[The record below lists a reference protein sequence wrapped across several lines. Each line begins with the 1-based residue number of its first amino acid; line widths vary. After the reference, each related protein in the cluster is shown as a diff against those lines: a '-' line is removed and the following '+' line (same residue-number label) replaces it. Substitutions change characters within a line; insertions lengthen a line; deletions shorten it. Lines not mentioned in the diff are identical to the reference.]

1 MTDERMPLP
10 AVWVCFLSNPTHQQ
24 ALRTVLQTRYPGT
37 EVIFVAQ
44 GTAERRESPHHYQ
57 LNREDGVAYRQTL
70 QRIAA
75 DWGPGFALLYL
86 WPLEDPAVISDYMPL
101 FHLFQAVREA
111 KPARFLWA
119 GEWTT
124 PLERSYLESWI
135 GWERSLGLILPQM
148 GVAGVL
154 QKAAPE
160 MDMAKWL
167 NRLAD
172 ELASPAIES
181 VLYEGEQRHV
191 CRMEPTDT
199 TEGEGRG
206 LIKEGG
212 PISSP
217 AVVGIGPPVGRQ
229 SHPLAIR
236 QSGVNGTVAFI
247 RRLSG

>member
-1 MTDERMPLP
+1 MG
-10 AVWVCFLSNPTHQQ
+10 W
-24 ALRTVLQTRYPGT
+24 PGC
-37 EVIFVAQ
+37 
-44 GTAERRESPHHYQ
+44 
-57 LNREDGVAYRQTL
+57 YRKQ
-70 QRIAA
+70 
-75 DWGPGFALLYL
+75 
-86 WPLEDPAVISDYMPL
+86 
-101 FHLFQAVREA
+101 
-111 KPARFLWA
+111 
-119 GEWTT
+119 
-124 PLERSYLESWI
+124 
-135 GWERSLGLILPQM
+135 
-148 GVAGVL
+148 
-154 QKAAPE
+154 APE